1 MKKFFIKNE
10 ANICL
15 IAITMLLI
23 AGFVAMFLKSEAKF
37 QNCLSQNDLSIE
49 CKL

>member
-1 MKKFFIKNE
+1 MKNFFLKNE
-10 ANICL
+10 ANICA
-15 IAITMLLI
+15 IAITILLF

-37 QNCLSQNDLSIE
+37 KACLAQNDLSIE